1 MQTKADIVPISD
13 ILPLSTAHLAAI
25 ETLEAQLFEQPASAE
40 MLASFHG
47 NPASVGYVLIR
58 RDQTPDA
65 GSDAGSG
72 AGSDAVSGNIAA
84 YALALNSGLS
94 ADLVTIGT
102 ALSCQRCGFGRAVL
116 DHLVAALRDMGA
128 HELMLEVAVDNV
140 AARNLYAA
148 AGFATVAVRPGYYRR
163 AGGPVDAVAMRRDTR
178 HPAP

>member
-13 ILPLSTAHLAAI
+13 IVPLSTAHLAAI

-65 GSDAGSG
+65 GSG
-72 AGSDAVSGNIAA
+72 AGSDAVSGDIAA

-163 AGGPVDAVAMRRDTR
+163 AGGSVDAVAMRRDTR

>member
-40 MLASFHG
+40 MLASFHR
-47 NPASVGYVLIR
+47 NPASVGYVLIS
-58 RDQTPDA
+58 RDQTP
-65 GSDAGSG
+65 DAGSG
-72 AGSDAVSGNIAA
+72 AGSDAVSGDIAA

-128 HELMLEVAVDNV
+128 HELMLEVAFDNV

-163 AGGPVDAVAMRRDTR
+163 AGGPVDAVAMRTDTR

>member
-40 MLASFHG
+40 MLASFHR
-47 NPASVGYVLIR
+47 NPASVGYVLIS
-58 RDQTPDA
+58 RDQTP
-65 GSDAGSG
+65 DAGSG
-72 AGSDAVSGNIAA
+72 AGSDAVSGDIAA

-94 ADLVTIGT
+94 AYLVTIGT

>member
-65 GSDAGSG
+65 GSDAGS
-72 AGSDAVSGNIAA
+72 DAVSGDIAA

-148 AGFATVAVRPGYYRR
+148 AGFATIAVRPGYYRR

>member
-40 MLASFHG
+40 MLASFHR
-47 NPASVGYVLIR
+47 NPASVGYVLIS
-58 RDQTPDA
+58 RDQTP
-65 GSDAGSG
+65 DAGSG
-72 AGSDAVSGNIAA
+72 AGSDAVSGDIAA

-102 ALSCQRCGFGRAVL
+102 AQSCQRCGFGRAVL

-163 AGGPVDAVAMRRDTR
+163 AGGPVDAIAMRGDTR

>member
-13 ILPLSTAHLAAI
+13 IVPLSTAHHAAI

-40 MLASFHG
+40 MLTSFHG
-47 NPASVGYVLIR
+47 NPASVGYVLIS

-65 GSDAGSG
+65 GSGT
-72 AGSDAVSGNIAA
+72 GSDAVSGDIAA

-102 ALSCQRCGFGRAVL
+102 AQSCQRCGFGRAVL
-116 DHLVAALRDMGA
+116 DHLVAVLRDMGA

>member
-65 GSDAGSG
+65 GSG
-72 AGSDAVSGNIAA
+72 AGSDAVSGDIAA

-102 ALSCQRCGFGRAVL
+102 VQSCQRCGFGRAVL
-116 DHLVAALRDMGA
+116 DHLMAALRDMGA
-128 HELMLEVAVDNV
+128 NELMLEVAVDNV

-148 AGFATVAVRPGYYRR
+148 AGFATVALRPGYYRR

>member
-13 ILPLSTAHLAAI
+13 IVPLSTAHLAAI

-40 MLASFHG
+40 MLASFHR
-47 NPASVGYVLIR
+47 NPASVGYVLIS
-58 RDQTPDA
+58 RDQTP
-65 GSDAGSG
+65 DAGSG
-72 AGSDAVSGNIAA
+72 AGSDAVSGDIAA

-116 DHLVAALRDMGA
+116 DHLMAALRDMGA
-128 HELMLEVAVDNV
+128 NELMLEVAVDNV

>member
-25 ETLEAQLFEQPASAE
+25 ETLEAQLFEQPTSLE

-47 NPASVGYVLIR
+47 NPTSVGYVLIR
-58 RDQTPDA
+58 RDQTPDV
-65 GSDAGSG
+65 GSG
-72 AGSDAVSGNIAA
+72 AGSDAVSGDIAA

-102 ALSCQRCGFGRAVL
+102 AQSCQRCGFGRAVL

>member
-58 RDQTPDA
+58 RDQTPN
-65 GSDAGSG
+65 
-72 AGSDAVSGNIAA
+72 AGSDAVSGDIAA

-148 AGFATVAVRPGYYRR
+148 AGFATVSVRPGYYRR
-163 AGGPVDAVAMRRDTR
+163 AGGTVDAIAMRRDTR